1 MNETVLSS
9 DEQLACEGLI
19 TEAECLEA
27 LKSMQ
32 TDKTPGTD
40 GLPVE
45 FYKFFS
51 GDISNFLLPALNHG
65 YETGCLS
72 ITQRRGVIK
81 LIPKKDAEP
90 FYTKTLGPLNSSQ
103 HQLQNRGKSYR

>member
-1 MNETVLSS
+1 MRRPK
-9 DEQLACEGLI
+9 

-45 FYKFFS
+45 FYKFFWE
-51 GDISNFLLPALNHG
+51 DISNFLLPALNHG

-72 ITQRRGVIK
+72 ITQRRGIIK
-81 LIPKKDAEP
+81 LIPKKDEEP
-90 FYTKTLGPLNSSQ
+90 FYSRIPISRTSKRNK
-103 HQLQNRGKSYR
+103 NWFEKSGVREIEGGIKCR